1 MSLLIKL
8 LLSSVTVFIAAYLL
22 PGVHV
27 ETFWDAIIVAVVI
40 GLLNIFVRPLLIF
53 LTIPATIITLG
64 LFLFVINA
72 LIVWMASNM
81 ISGFTV
87 SNFWWAL
94 LFTILLSVINSLFN
108 SELRHARNRREE

>member
-1 MSLLIKL
+1 MSLLVRL
-8 LLSSVTVFIAAYLL
+8 LLSSFTVFLTAYLL

-27 ETFWDAIIVAVVI
+27 ESFWDAIIVAVVI

-72 LIVWMASNM
+72 FIVWMASNM

-87 SNFWWAL
+87 TNFWWAL
-94 LFTILLSVINSLFN
+94 LFTVVLSVINSLFN
-108 SELRHARNRREE
+108 SELQHSRSRREE

>member
-1 MSLLIKL
+1 MSLIVKL
-8 LLSSVTVFIAAYLL
+8 LLSSITVFIAAYLL

-27 ETFWDAIIVAVVI
+27 DTFWDAIIVAVVI

-94 LFTILLSVINSLFN
+94 LFTILLSGINSLFN
-108 SELRHARNRREE
+108 SELKHSQNRREE